1 MTCAPPR
8 DAVKWDPDRFF
19 RRCGYQHKCKVTVL
33 DKKLYPELQAQ
44 YCADPNAGPCPCR
57 LVGDAYIFER
67 YGQADDFWHMGAGT
81 LANGEG
87 RRDGTAGSPGVPPLL
102 RGLGCRQ
109 PLHLHSPPGR
119 QRHAGRMNDRRV
131 MIVCCSDGTRPVIF
145 EIERLDYKALY
156 IQDIGYGECRERAAA
171 LSTVSEAADVAFRET
186 FAEVYLDRDVPCE
199 DLKQVAAACGAY
211 TVTKID

>member
-1 MTCAPPR
+1 MPSAATSTQPSRA
-8 DAVKWDPDRFF
+8 A
-19 RRCGYQHKCKVTVL
+19 
-33 DKKLYPELQAQ
+33 A
-44 YCADPNAGPCPCR
+44 
-57 LVGDAYIFER
+57 
-67 YGQADDFWHMGAGT
+67 
-81 LANGEG
+81 
-87 RRDGTAGSPGVPPLL
+87 S
-102 RGLGCRQ
+102 RG
-109 PLHLHSPPGR
+109 
-119 QRHAGRMNDRRV
+119 GRMNDQRV